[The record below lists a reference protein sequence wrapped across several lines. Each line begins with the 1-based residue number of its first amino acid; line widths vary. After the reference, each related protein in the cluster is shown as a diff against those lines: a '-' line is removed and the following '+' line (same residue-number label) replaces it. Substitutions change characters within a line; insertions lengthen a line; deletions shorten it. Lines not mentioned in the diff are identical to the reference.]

1 VGLSYAQTDGLRGGH
16 MKQCTGNYNQGRN
29 VCDCTGLEGDYGI
42 YDRQSFLQRDL
53 EEEKWNKIGNW
64 LLLATVLYFGYHLT
78 HFFLN

>member
-1 VGLSYAQTDGLRGGH
+1 
-16 MKQCTGNYNQGRN
+16 
-29 VCDCTGLEGDYGI
+29 
-42 YDRQSFLQRDL
+42 L